1 MRNLYKFLVLAMA
14 VIMVAGAAGC
24 APAQPA
30 QPAAQEQVPAA
41 TEAPAAATEAAAAP
55 AAAEPVTIK
64 VLTMDQAAMSVDD
77 MNAVAQEFMAANPE
91 IKVEMTFVP
100 YENVHD
106 KFVTGM
112 AANPPAY
119 DVVMVDVVW
128 YDEWV
133 KSGYLA
139 DVTDKISADTKSKVF
154 PSAWNV
160 VSRNGK
166 VYGMPW
172 LLDTKYL
179 FYNTDM
185 LKQAGFDKPPAT
197 WEELETMAKAIK
209 DKGLADYPIVW
220 SWKQAEASICDFTA
234 LLYGNGG
241 KFLDDSGKPVFNDA
255 QGVATLEWMKKSID
269 DGLTN
274 PASISDLEGDV
285 LNVFNSGKAA
295 FALNWLFMYDVAN
308 FDDTQSQVIGKVGI
322 TTIPVFQSMAG
333 SLKSASVDGSSGFSV
348 AATSPNLDA
357 AWKFVEYLNS
367 EPVQMKYSA
376 KQLPIWTGAY
386 EGDNLKTLES
396 ATRSNPVTVPMFA
409 EQFKYAVLRPNISYY
424 LEGSTALQLALQE
437 ALTGQKSAKEAL
449 DAAAAKWTELAK

>member
-1 MRNLYKFLVLAMA
+1 MRIFHKFFVV
-14 VIMVAGAAGC
+14 VIALMMVAGASGC
-24 APAQPA
+24 APQ
-30 QPAAQEQVPAA
+30 QQAASPITV
-41 TEAPAAATEAAAAP
+41 
-55 AAAEPVTIK
+55 K

-77 MNAVAQEFMAANPE
+77 MNAVAQEFMTANSDVK
-91 IKVEMTFVP
+91 IEMTYVP

-139 DVTDKISADTKSKVF
+139 DMTVKVSAETRDKVF

-166 VYGMPW
+166 IYGMPW
-172 LLDTKYL
+172 LLDTKYM
-179 FYNTDM
+179 FYNIDM
-185 LKQAGFDKPPAT
+185 LKEAGFDAPPAT
-197 WEELETMAKAIK
+197 WEEMEAQARVIK
-209 DKGLADYPIVW
+209 EKGLADYPIVW
-220 SWKQAEASICDFTA
+220 SWKQAEAAICDFTA

-241 KFLDDSGKPVFNDA
+241 KFLDDAGKPAFNDEK
-255 QGVATLEWMKKSID
+255 GVATLEWMVKSID
-269 DGLTN
+269 EGITN
-274 PASISDLEGDV
+274 PASVANLEGDV

-295 FALNWLFMYDVAN
+295 FALNWLFMFDVAN
-308 FDDTQSQVIGKVGI
+308 FDESQSQVIGKVGI
-322 TTIPVFQSMAG
+322 TTIPVFESMAG

-348 AATSPNLDA
+348 AATSPNVDA

-386 EGDNLKTLES
+386 EGKNLETLKA
-396 ATRSNPVTVPMFA
+396 ATQSNPVTVPMFA
-409 EQFKYAVLRPNISYY
+409 EQFKYAVLRPNIAYY

-437 ALTGQKSAKEAL
+437 ALTGQKTAKEAL
-449 DAAAAKWTELAK
+449 DAAAAKWVELAK